1 MRMSGLY
8 RAVAGSSFRRYATY
22 RVATAAG
29 VFTNTVFGFFMSYT
43 FIALWDQRPG
53 LGGYDQAQALTF
65 VWVGQG
71 LLAATAVMG
80 GGFREELQERIRT
93 GEISIDLYRP
103 VDLQLWWLAVDLGRS
118 AFQLL
123 GRGIVP
129 VVIGGLIFE
138 LALPTDPLRWLL
150 FGCALA
156 LGLLVAY
163 ALNYLVALMAFWLM
177 DGNGLNMVSN
187 LLGMFCSGMVMP
199 LTVFPEGLGTVLQW
213 LPWAAL
219 LQVPAD
225 VLLGRYAGGGAF
237 AVLLFPLLWAVALL
251 LLGRLV
257 QAAATRRLVVQGG

>member
-129 VVIGGLIFE
+129 VVVGGSSSSWHCP
-138 LALPTDPLRWLL
+138 PTA
-150 FGCALA
+150 ALA
-156 LGLLVAY
+156 ALRLCPRPRPAGGVRAQLSGRADGLLA
-163 ALNYLVALMAFWLM
+163 
-177 DGNGLNMVSN
+177 DGRQRLNMVSN

-225 VLLGRYAGGGAF
+225 VLLAGTRVAGRS
-237 AVLLFPLLWAVALL
+237 PCCCSRCCDRSWH
-251 LLGRLV
+251 
-257 QAAATRRLVVQGG
+257 